1 MTNAIVKLTDDP
13 EYDKLVGAA
22 CILEHKTKG
31 QMLLFYWE
39 LGRIVKAATG
49 GATDGPRTVPQ
60 FLQHMQ
66 LAAPGRIT
74 LQEDSLYNALNINEH
89 LTREDLQA
97 LQDAGAAL
105 RNALLLCNKNVTP
118 EMRKDAIKRIAAAE
132 LKPIEVDEFIKQTRA
147 QLGDGKDSG
156 IPKGSGGN
164 GGGSAGSGKAA
175 PPAKGDTK
183 RAATI
188 QVTRLPDRVASL
200 VEHIE
205 GYTDSLDVLCSSA
218 TDEDEIDD
226 IQRGFREGI
235 KAMEDLFTT
244 WEAVAKAS
252 RKVMDRTITT
262 MSREERTGKPAAKK
276 PEAKKAAKK

>member
-1 MTNAIVKLTDDP
+1 MTNAVVKLTDDP

-31 QMLLFYWE
+31 QLLMFYWE

-49 GATDGPRTVPQ
+49 GAADGPRTVPQ

-74 LQEDSLYNALNINEH
+74 LREDSLYNALNINEH

-147 QLGDGKDSG
+147 QLGYGKFEG
-156 IPKGSGGN
+156 IHKGGS
-164 GGGSAGSGKAA
+164 GGGSAGSGKAP

-188 QVTRLPDRVASL
+188 QVTRLADRVGSL

-205 GYTDSLDVLCSSA
+205 GYPDSLDVLCSSA

-226 IQRGFREGI
+226 IQRSFREGI

-244 WEAVAKAS
+244 WEATAKAA

-262 MSREERTGKPAAKK
+262 MSREERTGKKPAAKK
-276 PEAKKAAKK
+276 AKKK